1 MPGNIK
7 GCNFRIHLI
16 NYIMPYFLAALYLDN
31 KRHSL
36 SLNQK
41 VNLAP
46 LAPIAYPTGIGG
58 CRQHI
63 SGTNATTLGSTKSV
77 FDI

>member
-7 GCNFRIHLI
+7 GSNFRIHLI

-46 LAPIAYPTGIGG
+46 LAPIACPTGMGG
-58 CRQHI
+58 MPTAYFR
-63 SGTNATTLGSTKSV
+63 NKRNDFRV
-77 FDI
+77 N